1 MIVFITFKFDLLSI
15 VLILIASVLLPLIA
29 ETIGIIINL
38 KYPRMDAKNDTE
50 VVKQSMSSTISV
62 FIGMVMIGITI
73 FLLYKALEAG
83 ISNIAIMLIFI
94 GIYAVIYLGLE
105 VFLHK
110 TGDKSFENIIV

>member
-83 ISNIAIMLIFI
+83 ISNIATMLIFI
-94 GIYAVIYLGLE
+94 GFYAVIDLGLE

-110 TGDKSFENIIV
+110 TGDKSFENIII